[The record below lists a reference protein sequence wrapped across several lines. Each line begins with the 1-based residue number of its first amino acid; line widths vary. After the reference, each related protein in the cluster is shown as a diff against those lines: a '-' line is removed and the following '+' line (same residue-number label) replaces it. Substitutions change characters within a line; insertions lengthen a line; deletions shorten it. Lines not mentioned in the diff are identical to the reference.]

1 MRAYG
6 LEFRPLL
13 VGLFIHVET
22 AAGFDLQVLD
32 AVGHVGVFANAFGAG
47 EMLVD
52 GDVVAEAAQE
62 FPDGVDKFLF
72 ASRAMTIANVKV
84 GARRA
89 GVLRDAARDRG
100 HAVTADK
107 EGAP

>member
-22 AAGFDLQVLD
+22 AAGFDLQALD
-32 AVGHVGVFANAFGAG
+32 AVGHVGVFADAFGAG

-52 GDVVAEAAQE
+52 GDVVAEAAQDL
-62 FPDGVDKFLF
+62 PDCIDKFLF
-72 ASRAMTIANVKV
+72 ASRAMTIADVKI

-89 GVLRDAARDRG
+89 GILRDTARD
-100 HAVTADK
+100 
-107 EGAP
+107 